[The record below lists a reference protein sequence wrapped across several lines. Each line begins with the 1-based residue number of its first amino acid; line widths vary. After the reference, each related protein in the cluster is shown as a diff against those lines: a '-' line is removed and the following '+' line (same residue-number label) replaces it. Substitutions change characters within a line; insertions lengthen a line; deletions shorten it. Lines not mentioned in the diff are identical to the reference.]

1 MLNNSGVSGS
11 STKQCHLFPRA
22 WGWGK
27 WGVTAKGYGVSFGGD
42 EMFKIDCGDSCTT
55 LNKLKTIELYPL
67 MVNCNYISKKER
79 KKKNDP

>member
-1 MLNNSGVSGS
+1 M
-11 STKQCHLFPRA
+11 
-22 WGWGK
+22 
-27 WGVTAKGYGVSFGGD
+27 TAKGYGVSFGGD

>member
-1 MLNNSGVSGS
+1 M
-11 STKQCHLFPRA
+11 
-22 WGWGK
+22 
-27 WGVTAKGYGVSFGGD
+27 TAKGYGVSFRGD

-79 KKKNDP
+79 ERMAPEHLLKNQRGKVIM